1 MRHCPDIGTGIAYNK
16 GMRKIHRPRK
26 LALSTETLVVLTD
39 RHLEVAAGGVTFTC
53 TEPTHSIRML
63 LCQTGPNCA

>member
-1 MRHCPDIGTGIAYNK
+1 
-16 GMRKIHRPRK
+16 MRKSHRPRK
-26 LALSTETLVVLTD
+26 LALSAERLRVLTGLVD
-39 RHLEVAAGGVTFTC
+39 RELKVAAGGATFTC

>member
-1 MRHCPDIGTGIAYNK
+1 
-16 GMRKIHRPRK
+16 MRKTQHRK
-26 LALSTETLVVLTD
+26 LSLSSETLRQLDQRRLEIVV
-39 RHLEVAAGGVTFTC
+39 GGATFTC